1 MESVESGRELL
12 IISNTY
18 PTKWIRDIY
27 KNPIVLLN
35 TVHNKLL
42 YLLWSQIYSD
52 VFVVGDSNIEDY
64 ITDKFDTS
72 LIFSDTNAY
81 YFAKPIDDYT
91 KKLSE
96 DLLKALDNKD
106 VDLLISSLMNP
117 TQNYIEM
124 LLDCY
129 TMRVNP
135 SIDYM
140 DTKTILQ
147 NNVKSSE
154 EWNNIFKYVF

>member
-35 TVHNKLL
+35 NVHNKLL

-96 DLLKALDNKD
+96 DLLKAIGDKD
-106 VDLLISSLMNP
+106 VDLLRSSLINP
-117 TQNYIEM
+117 TRNYIEM
-124 LLDCY
+124 LLDY
-129 TMRVNP
+129 HTSRGIP
-135 SIDYM
+135 TIDYM
-140 DTKTILQ
+140 DSKMTLQ

-154 EWNNIFKYVF
+154 EWNNIFRYTF